1 MSHLKFNIPH
11 LDLPMVG
18 CLQGPS
24 VPDGGV
30 GSARRGREA
39 LQWRTS
45 RGDVLSHANC
55 PPKASWRS
63 DSELQVSKPD
73 SLVDMIMDMT

>member
-45 RGDVLSHANC
+45 RGIIAGLIGGDVLSHANC
-55 PPKASWRS
+55 PRKRAG
-63 DSELQVSKPD
+63 EVILNSK
-73 SLVDMIMDMT
+73 SQNRAL